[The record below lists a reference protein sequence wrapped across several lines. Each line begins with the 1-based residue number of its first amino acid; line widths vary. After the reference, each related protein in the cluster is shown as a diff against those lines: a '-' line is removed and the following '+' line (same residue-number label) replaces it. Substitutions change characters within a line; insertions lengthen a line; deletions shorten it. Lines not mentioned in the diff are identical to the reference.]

1 MVLWTAATNRLS
13 DEALLAAIAVG
24 EADACAVFVRRFQ
37 RQVYGLAVTMLGD
50 RAGAEDV
57 PQQTFERAWRH
68 AGAYDARRASVRTW
82 LLTICRRLAIDA
94 LRLRRATPLPP
105 EELLRMLPAATGE
118 RPEDRAIDVTEVE
131 RVRRA
136 VAGLPEEQ
144 RRALLLAV
152 LGGHTASEIA
162 GIEQV
167 PLGTVKS
174 RIRLGMG
181 RLRAQLVPDGEGL
194 ISDGAEAGDDG

>member
-1 MVLWTAATNRLS
+1 MVLWTAATDRLS
-13 DEALLAAIAVG
+13 DEALLAAVAVG

-37 RQVYGLAVTMLGD
+37 RQVYGMAVTMLGD
-50 RAGAEDV
+50 RAAAEDV
-57 PQQTFERAWRH
+57 AQQTFERAWRH
-68 AGAYDARRASVRTW
+68 AGAFDARRASVRTW

-105 EELLRMLPAATGE
+105 DELLGMLPAAGDE
-118 RPEDRAIDVTEVE
+118 RPEDRAVDFNEVD

-152 LGGHTASEIA
+152 LGGHTATEIA
-162 GIEQV
+162 AVERV
-167 PLGTVKS
+167 PVGTIKS

-181 RLRAQLVPDGEGL
+181 RLRGQLVPDG
-194 ISDGAEAGDDG
+194 GARETGDDA